1 MGNQGEAAS
10 CMTEQC
16 NAQQTEQC
24 NAQQTEHGAHSVSRG
39 SGADRVR
46 QSRARRKRLER
57 VVPFE
62 IRDSEVAGLVS
73 QGYLEPARQN
83 DPRAIGDA
91 LGRLFDQFP
100 PSQWPAAD
108 HPGL

>member
-1 MGNQGEAAS
+1 
-10 CMTEQC
+10 MTEQC

-24 NAQQTEHGAHSVSRG
+24 NAQHPLNGAPCPSRA

-73 QGYLEPARQN
+73 QGYLEPARQD

-91 LGRLFDQFP
+91 LGRLLDQIP
-100 PSQWPAAD
+100 PSRWPAANRLD
-108 HPGL
+108 L